1 MKIFEFDSADEMRSG
16 AVARQVDGDGNP
28 VNEDGT
34 PVVTANAL
42 GGGITGGATEE
53 ESERNA
59 RLARENAE
67 MLAEEEAKMEEA
79 NHGLKFAIR
88 PIKAFSIGRI
98 EFPMEIVNEIND
110 HIDNVIIPK
119 NDSFADGLVGQ
130 LKNDNKSAQLNFPL
144 DDEVGQQLKTVFE
157 QVGKTYLKQGYER
170 DADTDC
176 FQCWSNHAYAGDYNP
191 YHDHGVQ
198 TMAGL
203 SGFLWLKNPECIE
216 KLDSVPAGLNNAS
229 GSVDGFT
236 QLIWGTNT
244 RKDIM
249 SLHGQQEEFIK
260 PEVGVM
266 LIFPNWLKHQVMPFF
281 GEGERR
287 SLAMNWNVTDTE
299 AQLRAFMSD
308 REEEKYDAYLAEQ
321 EQKES

>member
-1 MKIFEFDSADEMRSG
+1 MKIFEFDSVEKATDGSVG
-16 AVARQVDGDGNP
+16 RQVDGDGNP

-34 PVVTANAL
+34 PVVTDNVL
-42 GGGITGGATEE
+42 TGSFTGGATEE
-53 ESERNA
+53 EAERNA

-67 MLAEEEAKMEEA
+67 MLAEEEAKMEEV

-98 EFPMEIVNEIND
+98 EFPMEIIDEVND

-119 NDSFADGLVGQ
+119 SESFADGLVGQ
-130 LKNDNKSAQLNFPL
+130 LKNDNRSAQLNFPL

-157 QVGKTYLKQGYER
+157 QVGKSYLKQGYDR

-191 YHDHGVQ
+191 FHDHGVQ

-216 KLDSVPAGLNNAS
+216 ELEPVPAGLNNAS
-229 GSVDGFT
+229 GAVDGFT
-236 QLIWGTNT
+236 HLIWGTHS
-244 RKDIM
+244 RKDTM
-249 SLHGQQEEFIK
+249 QLRGQTEDYIK

-299 AQLRAFMSD
+299 AQLRKFMSD
-308 REEEKYDAYLAEQ
+308 REEEKYDDYLAE
-321 EQKES
+321 KKGK

>member
-1 MKIFEFDSADEMRSG
+1 MKIFEFDSVEKATDGSVG
-16 AVARQVDGDGNP
+16 RQVDGDGNP

-34 PVVTANAL
+34 PVVTDNVL
-42 GGGITGGATEE
+42 TGSFTGGATEE
-53 ESERNA
+53 EAERNA

-67 MLAEEEAKMEEA
+67 MLAEEEAKMEEV

-98 EFPMEIVNEIND
+98 EFPMEIIDEVND

-119 NDSFADGLVGQ
+119 SESFADGLVGQ
-130 LKNDNKSAQLNFPL
+130 LKNDKRSAQLNFPL

-157 QVGKTYLKQGYER
+157 QVGKSYLKQGYDR

-191 YHDHGVQ
+191 FHDHGVQ

-216 KLDSVPAGLNNAS
+216 ELEPVPAGLNNAS
-229 GSVDGFT
+229 GAVDGFT
-236 QLIWGTNT
+236 HLIWGTHS
-244 RKDIM
+244 RKDTM
-249 SLHGQQEEFIK
+249 QLRGQTEDYIK

-299 AQLRAFMSD
+299 AQLRKFMSE
-308 REEEKYDAYLAEQ
+308 REEEKYDDYLAE
-321 EQKES
+321 KKGK